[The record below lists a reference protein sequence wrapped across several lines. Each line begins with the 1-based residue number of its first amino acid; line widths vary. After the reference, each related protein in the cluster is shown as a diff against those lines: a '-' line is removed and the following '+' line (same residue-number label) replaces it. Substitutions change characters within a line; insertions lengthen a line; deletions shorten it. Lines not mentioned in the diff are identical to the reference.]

1 MGKIA
6 DPLRERI
13 LRFEELGIDKEYP
26 LLIQTLEACAN
37 QIDRDHEQRI
47 WQCEHEVRRRL
58 CRDVRWAVNLLED
71 KCSRRQIR
79 KRIDEC

>member
-6 DPLRERI
+6 DPLRKYADGI
-13 LRFEELGIDKEYP
+13 PDGLGGDALRSIAD
-26 LLIQTLEACAN
+26 
-37 QIDRDHEQRI
+37 QIDRDHEQRM

-79 KRIDEC
+79 KRVDEC